1 MSYVITCGD
10 EGVQINEG
18 KRLGVVG
25 AGFRLEGFSEIVKSL
40 KKLLGDDIK
49 IASNEENAWVK
60 EKLDLSTWE
69 QANASS
75 QQHIEAVADEEE
87 LLYAGYLPFSDPQV
101 LKHDIKG
108 HMVRPQKI
116 HIAMKIAFTL
126 AGGEQTFHLGQNIIS
141 AEWVHLVKPELAKK
155 IIKTQVDFYQ
165 KIAGDMKLK
174 FVFEEE
180 GELGEEIAAKN
191 KAILEDLGF
200 KAS

>member
-18 KRLGVVG
+18 TRLGVVG
-25 AGFRLEGFSEIVKSL
+25 AGFRLKGFSEVVKSL
-40 KKLLGDDIK
+40 KKLLGKNIK

-69 QANASS
+69 QTNASS
-75 QQHIEAVADEEE
+75 QQYIEALADDEK
-87 LLYAGYLPFSDPQV
+87 LLYAGYLPFADPQD

-108 HMVRPQKI
+108 HMVRPPKI

-126 AGGEQTFHLGQNIIS
+126 AGGEQTFNLGQNIIS
-141 AEWVHLVKPELAKK
+141 AEWVHLVKPELAQKV
-155 IIKTQVDFYQ
+155 IKQQVDFYQ
-165 KIAGDMKLK
+165 KIAGEYKLK

-180 GELGEEIAAKN
+180 GELGQEIATKN
-191 KAILEDLGF
+191 RAVLEKLGF
-200 KAS
+200 KES